1 VRRSS
6 SAAIDVRQLFAI
18 TCRCASDMY
27 LDQLLCFGER
37 PRETSGPTGGAVLKA
52 GGVPGV
58 GVTTVIPPA

>member
-1 VRRSS
+1 
-6 SAAIDVRQLFAI
+6 
-18 TCRCASDMY
+18 MY